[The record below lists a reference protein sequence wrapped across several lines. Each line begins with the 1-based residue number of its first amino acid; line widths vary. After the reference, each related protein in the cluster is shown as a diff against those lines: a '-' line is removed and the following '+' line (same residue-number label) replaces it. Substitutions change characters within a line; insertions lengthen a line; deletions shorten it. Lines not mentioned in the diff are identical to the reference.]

1 MCLSAFWVF
10 FILLTFLFW
19 ISLESVEIK
28 KNPSEYQE
36 TEILLASK
44 IGETTSKKSLKWG
57 LPTKLDHNFFF
68 NIDSVLLGKTARK
81 TSILKNHSSH
91 DNCKTW

>member
-10 FILLTFLFW
+10 FINIFILNKFG
-19 ISLESVEIK
+19 ICRDK
-28 KNPSEYQE
+28 KKPSEYQE
-36 TEILLASK
+36 TEILLVSK

>member
-28 KNPSEYQE
+28 KKPSEYQE

-44 IGETTSKKSLKWG
+44 IGETTSKKITEMG
-57 LPTKLDHNFFF
+57 ITH
-68 NIDSVLLGKTARK
+68 
-81 TSILKNHSSH
+81 
-91 DNCKTW
+91 KTWS

>member
-10 FILLTFLFW
+10 FINIFILNKFG
-19 ISLESVEIK
+19 ICRDK

-36 TEILLASK
+36 TEILLVSK

-91 DNCKTW
+91 DNCKT